1 MKSIASFTKA
11 FRDDERGSMAIEL
24 LLVVPILLWVFLSTF
39 VYFDVFRVE
48 TNSVRATIT
57 LAEMFSRE
65 DSVNNTFINSALSV
79 LQTLTFEEND
89 PDFRVTVYTYNQA
102 DDEFRVVW
110 SRRRGAGITQNLTN
124 ADLADLRAEGR
135 LPPMDNFDQNI
146 FIETRTEYDAPFNIG
161 LGPFTVTNLED
172 LTFTSDMIIRPRGVR
187 LCFITNAGNSICG
200 PGS

>member
-1 MKSIASFTKA
+1 MKRLASFFQT
-11 FRDDERGSMAIEL
+11 FRDDEQGSMAIEL

-48 TNSVRATIT
+48 TNAVRATIT

-65 DSVNNTFINSALSV
+65 DTVNSTYLNSAESV

-89 PDFRVTVYTYNQA
+89 PDFRVTVYTFNES

-110 SRRRGAGITQNLTN
+110 SRRRGDGIAQNLTN
-124 ADLADLRAEGR
+124 ADLADLRAAGR
-135 LPPMDNFDQNI
+135 IPDMDNFDQNI
-146 FIETRTEYDAPFNIG
+146 YIETRTDYNAPFNIG

-172 LTFTSDMIIRPRGVR
+172 LTFTNDMIIRPRGVR
-187 LCFITNAGNSICG
+187 LCFERNNGTSICG